1 MDGKGGKGMKN
12 IVEIK
17 ELTKKYLNKTALNNI
32 NLNIQEG
39 KIVGILGPNGS
50 GKTTL
55 IKILTGLL
63 RQTSGEVFIDGNKV
77 GVYTKSVVSYLPDR
91 NFLYKWM
98 KIKDASDLF
107 KDFYSDFDEGKFE
120 ELLRFMKL
128 DKNMKIDTL
137 SKGMHEKLNLSL
149 VLARNAKLYILDEPI
164 AGVDPV
170 ARDEILNAI
179 INNYNEKSS
188 MVITTHLVRDMENI
202 LDDVVFLKDG
212 KIILSDNAESLRE
225 ERNMNIADIYKE
237 VFSQ

>member
-1 MDGKGGKGMKN
+1 MKN

-17 ELTKKYLNKTALNNI
+17 NLTKKYSNKIALNNI
-32 NLNIQEG
+32 SLNIEEG
-39 KIVGILGPNGS
+39 KVVGILGPNGS

-63 RQTSGEVFIDGNKV
+63 RQTSGEVLIDGHKI
-77 GVYTKSVVSYLPDR
+77 GVYTKRVVSYLPDR

-98 KIKDASDLF
+98 KIKDALDFF
-107 KDFYSDFDEGKFE
+107 KDFYSDFDEAKFE
-120 ELLRFMKL
+120 ELLEFMKL

-149 VLARNAKLYILDEPI
+149 VLSRNAKLYVLDEPI

-170 ARDEILNAI
+170 ARDQILNAI

-188 MVITTHLVRDMENI
+188 MIITTHLVRDMENI
-202 LDDVVFLKDG
+202 LDEVVFLKEG
-212 KIILSDNAESLRE
+212 NVILQGGAEDLRE
-225 ERNMNIADIYKE
+225 ERGKQIDDIYKE
-237 VFSQ
+237 IFGE

>member
-1 MDGKGGKGMKN
+1 
-12 IVEIK
+12 
-17 ELTKKYLNKTALNNI
+17 
-32 NLNIQEG
+32 
-39 KIVGILGPNGS
+39 
-50 GKTTL
+50 
-55 IKILTGLL
+55 
-63 RQTSGEVFIDGNKV
+63 
-77 GVYTKSVVSYLPDR
+77 
-91 NFLYKWM
+91 M

>member
-1 MDGKGGKGMKN
+1 MKN

-17 ELTKKYLNKTALNNI
+17 NLTKKYSNKIALNNI
-32 NLNIQEG
+32 SLNIEEG
-39 KIVGILGPNGS
+39 KVVGILGPNGS

-63 RQTSGEVFIDGNKV
+63 RQTSGEVLIDGHKI
-77 GVYTKSVVSYLPDR
+77 GVYTKRVVSYLPDR

-98 KIKDASDLF
+98 KIKDALDFF
-107 KDFYSDFDEGKFE
+107 KDFYSDFDEAKFE
-120 ELLRFMKL
+120 ELLEFMKL

-149 VLARNAKLYILDEPI
+149 VLSRNAKLYVLDEPI

-170 ARDEILNAI
+170 ARDQILNAI

-188 MVITTHLVRDMENI
+188 MLITTHLVRDMENI
-202 LDDVVFLKDG
+202 LDEVVFLKEG
-212 KIILSDNAESLRE
+212 NVILQGGAEDLRE
-225 ERNMNIADIYKE
+225 ERGKQIDDIYKE
-237 VFSQ
+237 IFGE